1 VIANEYELPVFV
13 VDLSILESNSQLQEL
28 VTEINYRAQDKRH
41 ALVFE
46 DVDRSK
52 MFEKRHWRQNK
63 ITMDCFLNVL
73 DGIVES
79 YGRLLFLTAN
89 CIDELRAVE
98 SNALIRP
105 GRIDRVVQILP
116 CDADQVQRMMQHFYD
131 EEIGD
136 VKLGAS
142 VTAAQVVQLMQ
153 ENPTDVSAVREKIA
167 SGEAQKVAVQ
177 EGRWAGTSMRARTS
191 DSITRARN
199 VLVRNRR
206 KLKRAEYAAEALEKL
221 REKTRASEEKLNQAK
236 RRKSVQLARERAR
249 AKAEVAKAKAAKA
262 KGAKAKGAKAKGAKA
277 KGAKAK
283 GAKAKAVKAK
293 GARAKA
299 AAVHVRT

>member
-1 VIANEYELPVFV
+1 MQGRLTAQTSLIKVIANEYELPVFV

-46 DVDRSK
+46 DVDRTN
-52 MFEKRHWRQNK
+52 MFETRHWTRRSK

-98 SNALIRP
+98 SNALMRP
-105 GRIDRVVQILP
+105 GRIDRVVEISH

-131 EEIGD
+131 AEIGD
-136 VKLGAS
+136 VELGAP

-153 ENPTDVSAVREKIA
+153 ENPTDFNVVRERIA
-167 SGEAQKVAVQ
+167 SGEAQKVSVQ
-177 EGRWAGTSMRARTS
+177 EGRWAGASKSGKRARARAS
-191 DSITRARN
+191 EPIARARKT
-199 VLVRNRR
+199 LERDRR
-206 KLKRAEYAAEALEKL
+206 KLKRAERAAEALEKL
-221 REKTRASEEKLNQAK
+221 REKTRASEEKLNEAR
-236 RRKSVQLARERAR
+236 RRKTVQAARERAR
-249 AKAEVAKAKAAKA
+249 AKAKAAKA
-262 KGAKAKGAKAKGAKA
+262 KS
-277 KGAKAK
+277 AKAK
-283 GAKAKAVKAK
+283 GAKAKAAKAK

-299 AAVHVRT
+299 AAV